1 MKSDFHDSLVVVWSS
16 QDPDVALN
24 MVFMYCKNSMLKGW
38 WGTVRMLVW
47 GPSAKLLSEDLKL
60 QTELVEMKKVGV
72 ETLACKACADRYGVS
87 EKLEEL
93 GCQVIY
99 MGEPLTRYLKEGCMV
114 LTF

>member
-1 MKSDFHDSLVVVWSS
+1 MKSDLHNSLVIVWSS

-38 WGTVRMLVW
+38 WGTVRMVVW

-72 ETLACKACADRYGVS
+72 EMLACKACADRYGVS